1 MKIIHAVFHAVFA
14 AALLSVTAA
23 QAADTAILDR
33 HVANM
38 KSGNIPGIVADY
50 AANAVVV
57 TPAGMVSPSGVF
69 VGKDV
74 RKLFDVLAS
83 PQNVPGNK
91 TMQTAYE
98 DLGQGATK
106 MTWVQFKGTP
116 KELSGYDVFV
126 VRGGKIAYQTVIV
139 NPAGK

>member
-1 MKIIHAVFHAVFA
+1 MRIVHAAFA
-14 AALLSVTAA
+14 ATLLVAGGA

-38 KSGNIPGIVADY
+38 KSGNIAGIVADY
-50 AANAVVV
+50 AADAVVV
-57 TPAGMVSPSGVF
+57 TPAGMVSPDGIF

-74 RKLFDVLAS
+74 RKLFDVLAA
-83 PQNVPGNK
+83 PKNVPGNK
-91 TMQTAYE
+91 TMETSYQE
-98 DLGQGATK
+98 LGQGTTR

-116 KELSGYDVFV
+116 KEVSGYDVFV

-139 NPAGK
+139 NPARK

>member
-1 MKIIHAVFHAVFA
+1 MKFA
-14 AALLSVTAA
+14 TSLVAATLLSLGAA

-50 AANAVVV
+50 ASDAVIV

-74 RKLFDVLAS
+74 PKLFNVLAA
-83 PQNVPGNK
+83 PKNVPGNK
-91 TMQTAYE
+91 TMQTSYE
-98 DLGQGATK
+98 DLGSGATK
-106 MTWVQFKGTP
+106 MTWVQFKGS
-116 KELSGYDVFV
+116 KDEVSGYDIFV
-126 VRGGKIAYQTVIV
+126 VRGGKIAYQTVVV
-139 NPAGK
+139 NSKK